1 MFFDGVFDDETDYG
15 YIAGLAY
22 AMGSVFGLFIVV
34 GVETSIENDDHI
46 RTRQVNPKPAY
57 PRQKQA

>member
-1 MFFDGVFDDETDYG
+1 MFFNGVFDDETDYC
-15 YIAGLAY
+15 YIACLAY

-34 GVETSIENDDHI
+34 GIETSIENDDHI

-57 PRQKQA
+57 PRQ